1 MKISS
6 LTISERKQIKR
17 KFFDRI
23 QLNISSLMLLQFAWG
38 FSSKLF
44 GFKCLSPTTTDEHTY
59 CQLKIFNFILA
70 HFECRSVCIK
80 HTHTK
85 VRRNCWKV
93 MEWNFYASR
102 FFFIPLNRKC
112 LNGNFML
119 NFNSIHIAFIT
130 SVCRLF
136 YFLIKMLMV
145 LYRGCVRLEIEIIC
159 GMSIILVEWRIS
171 LIFIIS

>member
-1 MKISS
+1 
-6 LTISERKQIKR
+6 
-17 KFFDRI
+17 
-23 QLNISSLMLLQFAWG
+23 MLLQFAWG

-93 MEWNFYASR
+93 MEWNSSEFLCFEIFFYSTQSKMLKWK
-102 FFFIPLNRKC
+102 FHVEFQFNPHCIHYKC
-112 LNGNFML
+112 LPINLFFNKNAHGSLQGLCEAWNWNFL
-119 NFNSIHIAFIT
+119 QNVDNSGWVANFINF
-130 SVCRLF
+130 F
-136 YFLIKMLMV
+136 YFII
-145 LYRGCVRLEIEIIC
+145 RFCVDDHCINFQFLK
-159 GMSIILVEWRIS
+159 SFLS
-171 LIFIIS
+171 KFK

>member
-6 LTISERKQIKR
+6 PTISERKQIKR

-85 VRRNCWKV
+85 VSEGERRNCWKV
-93 MEWNFYASR
+93 MEWNSSGFLCFEIFLFHS
-102 FFFIPLNRKC
+102 IEN
-112 LNGNFML
+112 ML
-119 NFNSIHIAFIT
+119 KWKFHVEFQLHSLQV
-130 SVCRLF
+130 SVD
-136 YFLIKMLMV
+136 
-145 LYRGCVRLEIEIIC
+145 
-159 GMSIILVEWRIS
+159 
-171 LIFIIS
+171 